1 MIIRSILLTLGV
13 TVAAVSSLS
22 AQAAV
27 GSIAT
32 DKKYASFS
40 AGGALSDSTL
50 YAHAGK
56 VVVAYYYAP
65 W

>member
-1 MIIRSILLTLGV
+1 MIMKSILLTLGV
-13 TVAAVSSLS
+13 TVATVSSLS

-32 DKKYASFS
+32 DKKYAVFS
-40 AGGALSDSTL
+40 AAGALSDSTL